1 MNWEVFSPIGY
12 ASVVLLACV
21 PLLWLSHVLIRPR
34 KWLGHVALVCG
45 AAALLLAVVN
55 SKTYVSRI
63 QVDQTEV
70 VEKQMAARDLAR
82 QQAEA
87 ARAEDAADIQ
97 FAEDASGDRLD
108 KAGLD
113 ETDLAFFE
121 SFDADT
127 PDWKNEKQTR
137 GEDAGEDDDL
147 QALIGGKTDREGV
160 EVEGIVEQA
169 EQAEPIYLSEK
180 DMLTA
185 NRLDK
190 ANLTTTKVMLFL
202 AFLFVVVDYV
212 RRLNVYR
219 EAYFPLPIPS
229 AWADALTLRPS
240 VAEHPD
246 KPRRSM
252 QEELRFISRRG
263 EVFLYFTDDLDA
275 AERSAIAMPRL
286 PAGRWPIDV
295 LDLDKQEE
303 LDDRFV
309 FETLWFARNSFVVHN
324 EERVLRLLDE
334 FVHWLTLRR
343 DSRARTRRAV
353 HLVWDMDAEL
363 PDAIRQRLD
372 ILGQATGFTLL
383 ICRSSTA
390 TKAAA

>member
-12 ASVVLLACV
+12 ASLVLMGCV
-21 PLLWLSHVLIRPR
+21 PLLWLAHVLIRPR

-45 AAALLLAVVN
+45 AAGLLLATVN

-70 VEKQMAARDLAR
+70 VQKQLAARDLAR

-87 ARAEDAADIQ
+87 ERAKDVANITFAEDAA
-97 FAEDASGDRLD
+97 GDRLD

-113 ETDLAFFE
+113 DTDLAYFE
-121 SFDADT
+121 SFDDDT
-127 PDWKNEKQTR
+127 PDWKQQKQTR

-147 QALIGGKTDREGV
+147 QAMIGGTTEREGV
-160 EVEGIVEQA
+160 EVEGMEEAKQR
-169 EQAEPIYLSEK
+169 EPIFLSEA

-190 ANLTTTKVMLFL
+190 AGLTTAKVLLLL
-202 AFLFVVVDYV
+202 AALFVVVDYV

-229 AWADALTLRPS
+229 RWADALTERPGVS
-240 VAEHPD
+240 EHPD

-252 QEELRFISRRG
+252 QDELRFITRRG
-263 EVFLYFTDDLDA
+263 EVFLYFTDDADA
-275 AERSAIAMPRL
+275 AAQAVEPMPRL
-286 PAGRWPIDV
+286 PAGRWPITV
-295 LDLDKQEE
+295 LNLKEQAD

-309 FETLWFARNSFVVHN
+309 FETLWFARNSFVV
-324 EERVLRLLDE
+324 EDADRALRLLDA
-334 FVHWLTLRR
+334 FVNWLTLRR
-343 DSRARTRRAV
+343 DARARTRCAV
-353 HLVWDMDAEL
+353 HLVWDL
-363 PDAIRQRLD
+363 PIEVPEPIRQRLE
-372 ILGQATGFTLL
+372 ILGKATGYTLL
-383 ICRSSTA
+383 ICRKPA
-390 TKAAA
+390 LGKAAA